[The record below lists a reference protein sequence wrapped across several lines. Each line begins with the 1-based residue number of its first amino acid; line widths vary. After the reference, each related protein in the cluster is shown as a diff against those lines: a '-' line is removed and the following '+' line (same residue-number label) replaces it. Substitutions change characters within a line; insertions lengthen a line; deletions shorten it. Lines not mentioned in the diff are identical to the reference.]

1 MEKYELEGAFD
12 IKRTGIFVREWE
24 KRYFALNDRL
34 KSWTNK
40 ESFTNSEEA
49 LEEWECKFVQDVTFG
64 AGKSKGNRLDIY
76 FLDGE
81 KLSLKMSKGYKE
93 ETLVSWMVALRRHLR
108 SIRQV
113 TPAEWE
119 IVHKKRE
126 ERLTKQGSS
135 RGSLGSPTAKP
146 PKLKDKLATLLS
158 RKNKNLKPSASSPEI
173 SPPSTPDKFFAPTSP
188 ISSSSSQESSS
199 SSFILDS
206 SSSAS
211 SSSDSNAS
219 AYETLPKSVTPIPLT
234 TSVSVSTSTGSME
247 LTDNSKSK
255 KKLNS
260 S

>member
-1 MEKYELEGAFD
+1 MEKFELEGAFD
-12 IKRTGIFVREWE
+12 IKRTGVIVREWE
-24 KRYFALNDRL
+24 KSYFALNERL
-34 KSWTNK
+34 KRWNTQK
-40 ESFTNSEEA
+40 SFTNREEP

-76 FLDGE
+76 FMDGE
-81 KLSLKMSKGYKE
+81 KLSLRMTRAFEE

-108 SIRQV
+108 SVRQV
-113 TPAEWE
+113 TPQEWE
-119 IVHKKRE
+119 LVHKKRE
-126 ERLTKQGSS
+126 ERLTKQGSIRS
-135 RGSLGSPTAKP
+135 LEGSTTKP

-188 ISSSSSQESSS
+188 ISSSSQESSS